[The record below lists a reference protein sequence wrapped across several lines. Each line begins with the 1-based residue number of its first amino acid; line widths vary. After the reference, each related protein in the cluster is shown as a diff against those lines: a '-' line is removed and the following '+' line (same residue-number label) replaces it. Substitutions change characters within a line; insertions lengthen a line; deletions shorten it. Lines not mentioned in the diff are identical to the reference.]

1 MSKLISK
8 LPKPIAKAVATG
20 AHTLKKAAPDIFVVL
35 GIGLVI
41 GATITACKRSPEA
54 KDILEKH
61 NEKREEMGERTKENS
76 KEVGALYKDTTV
88 KLAKVY
94 TAPTAVMGAG
104 IAFIF
109 YSHHILK
116 QRNAALLSAYASL
129 DAAFKAYRDRVMR
142 ENDISESKDEDQPK
156 TPTETHFVDGI
167 EVDENG
173 IPIGAVAMDPNSIN
187 PYAVIFGPTNKN
199 WVNNPFYNYQ
209 WLLGVEA
216 MAQKKYY
223 DIGHV
228 FWNEILDGLDIP
240 RTSSGALMGWKE
252 GISDGKIDLGVKCPE
267 NVELADWIPR
277 FERPFIINPNLR
289 DVIWDKIR
297 PKKR

>member
-35 GIGLVI
+35 GVGLVI

-88 KLAKVY
+88 KLAKTY
-94 TAPTAVMGAG
+94 AAPTAVMGAG

-142 ENDISESKDEDQPK
+142 ENDISERKNEDQPK

-173 IPIGAVAMDPNSIN
+173 LPIGAVAMDPNSIS
-187 PYAVIFGPTNKN
+187 PYAFIFGPTNKN
-199 WVNNPFYNYQ
+199 WVNNPVYNYQ
-209 WLLGVEA
+209 FLLGLQR
-216 MAQKKYY
+216 MAQKKYN
-223 DIGHV
+223 DCDHI
-228 FWNEILDGLDIP
+228 FWNEILDGADVE
-240 RTSSGALMGWKE
+240 RTPSGAIMGYKK
-252 GISDGKIDLGVKCPE
+252 GLSDDYIDLGVECPD
-267 NVELADWIPR
+267 NVDLADWLPR
-277 FERPFIINPNLR
+277 FERPFVVNPNLK
-289 DVIWDKIR
+289 DVIWDKI
-297 PKKR
+297 